1 MSTKC
6 TACSR
11 SPNGKTW
18 AHDPIHLRETV
29 VLQRELT
36 WKGHQLIQ
44 TDSKSID
51 WNILIH
57 DNHDYLNH
65 FKPFA
70 LRATCC
76 DATRNLP
83 FGEPPAFRTAMRSLW
98 SEDSSDGRN
107 HHCTQTTRPER
118 SHNSMPLT
126 NCLTYD
132 YLFKWMHI
140 EELGYGG
147 ILLLRQAV
155 EVPFWHH
162 SGANENQTTHSP
174 TITKYHQSTL
184 KLKKSHLLVQCKLW
198 VFNRLTRT

>member
-44 TDSKSID
+44 TDSKRIDIID

-57 DNHDYLNH
+57 DNHDILYLNH

-70 LRATCC
+70 LRATCS

-126 NCLTYD
+126 NCWTYD

-140 EELGYGG
+140 EELGYM
-147 ILLLRQAV
+147 V
-155 EVPFWHH
+155 EFCSWDKPWKYH
-162 SGANENQTTHSP
+162 SGAIPEQMKTKLHIAPPSPNITNQ
-174 TITKYHQSTL
+174 L
-184 KLKKSHLLVQCKLW
+184 
-198 VFNRLTRT
+198 